1 MSEYRAASG
10 SGAENLFIHLFE
22 EVFGADKTGNLY
34 SQYPFFDIYNDSRFA
49 DFMLE
54 NGGKR
59 VAIEIDDDA
68 SHLPGH
74 VSQQKHYDDLTKQNS
89 MIHMGWDVYRWPV
102 RVMQDQ
108 PERVKDELR
117 IFLGDHPLFRTIAD
131 YLPTQRGKSFELKE
145 HQQEALDSLAA
156 MRAQHQTIALLYHAT
171 GTGKTVTAVSDAKRV
186 GGRVLY
192 IAHTKDLITQAA
204 ETFGKVWPEASVGL
218 YVEDHKETDT
228 QIVCGSVQSIALN
241 L

>member
-1 MSEYRAASG
+1 
-10 SGAENLFIHLFE
+10 
-22 EVFGADKTGNLY
+22 
-34 SQYPFFDIYNDSRFA
+34 
-49 DFMLE
+49 
-54 NGGKR
+54 
-59 VAIEIDDDA
+59 
-68 SHLPGH
+68 
-74 VSQQKHYDDLTKQNS
+74 
-89 MIHMGWDVYRWPV
+89 
-102 RVMQDQ
+102 
-108 PERVKDELR
+108 
-117 IFLGDHPLFRTIAD
+117 
-131 YLPTQRGKSFELKE
+131 
-145 HQQEALDSLAA
+145 

-218 YVEDHKETDT
+218 YVEDRKETDT